1 MEPIRL
7 LITLNEH
14 YIPQLKVLLTSAAAS
29 NRGERVEV
37 YLLHSGIEEE
47 KLQETGCFCEKM
59 GYGFFPLE
67 VPEAFFH
74 DAPVSKIYPKE
85 MYYRLLAAHLLPEKL
100 QRILY
105 LDPDILVINSLR
117 PLWELELEGNLFAAA
132 AHSWGGYLAANV
144 SRVRLGTEGKYYNS
158 GVLLMD
164 LAACR
169 RKIDPQEVFS
179 FVEKHGKELVLPD
192 QDVLNAMYG
201 NRVLELDDY
210 IWNYDARHYNS
221 YLLLSSGVAD
231 LDWVIR
237 NTAILHFCGRAK
249 PWKPGYVYRFGL
261 LYKHYMRLAEQLG

>member
-1 MEPIRL
+1 
-7 LITLNEH
+7 
-14 YIPQLKVLLTSAAAS
+14 
-29 NRGERVEV
+29 
-37 YLLHSGIEEE
+37 
-47 KLQETGCFCEKM
+47 
-59 GYGFFPLE
+59 
-67 VPEAFFH
+67 
-74 DAPVSKIYPKE
+74 
-85 MYYRLLAAHLLPEKL
+85 
-100 QRILY
+100 
-105 LDPDILVINSLR
+105 
-117 PLWELELEGNLFAAA
+117 
-132 AHSWGGYLAANV
+132 
-144 SRVRLGTEGKYYNS
+144 
-158 GVLLMD
+158 MD

-201 NRVLELDDY
+201 NRVMELDDY